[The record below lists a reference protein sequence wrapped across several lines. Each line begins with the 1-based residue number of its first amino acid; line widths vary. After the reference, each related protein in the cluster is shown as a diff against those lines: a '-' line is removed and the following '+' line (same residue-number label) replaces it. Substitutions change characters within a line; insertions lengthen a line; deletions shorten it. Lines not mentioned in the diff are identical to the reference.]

1 MIYAVDLNG
10 GIGYNGGLPWPHIE
24 SDMKWFIKNTK
35 DKIVV
40 MGKTTWDSIGKK
52 LPNRVNVVLS
62 RQDFEGPDHVM
73 RGEAQEIINELQKLY
88 PDKDV
93 AIIGGS
99 KVYQQFTLLADTIY
113 TTLIQEVYPADT
125 WFDCRAMLLRGYHL
139 EETIP
144 LPETHV
150 SPGLIFQVWKQ
161 PKH

>member
-24 SDMKWFIKNTK
+24 SDMKWFIKNTTG
-35 DKIVV
+35 KIVV

-52 LPNRVNVVLS
+52 LPNRINIVLS
-62 RQDFEGPDHVM
+62 NKEFEGPDHVL
-73 RGEAQEIINELQKLY
+73 RGTTTEILDQIKEMY

-99 KVYQQFTLLADTIY
+99 KVYQQFMLHADTIY
-113 TTLIQEVYPADT
+113 STLIQSAYHVDT
-125 WFDCRAMLLRGYHL
+125 WFDCRAVMLRGYHL
-139 EETIP
+139 KESISV
-144 LPETHV
+144 PETHV
-150 SPGLIFQVWKQ
+150 SPGLLFQVWEQ